1 MSFEKVAFDF
11 LGQYF
16 DPIIKHEHYYQ
27 SVCCTAPIMEGSEVA
42 IDSERI
48 ERWTSRLTFTRGY
61 GYCSACQDFNPVE
74 CADCQYIM
82 DNYPQRF
89 TNQGRYE
96 SQGT

>member
-1 MSFEKVAFDF
+1 MPKVAFDF
-11 LGQYF
+11 LGQDF
-16 DPIIKHEHYYQ
+16 DPITKHEHYYE
-27 SVCCTAPIMEGSEVA
+27 SVCCTAPIMEWSEVA
-42 IDSERI
+42 IYSERI
-48 ERWTSRLTFTRGY
+48 EAWLPLAFARGY